1 MLPHAPCPQLRSAP
15 GVLMLRTRLVLAAA
29 LALAFAWGWQAPVEA
44 SDYFRECKALDG
56 EATHLLD
63 LEAGEL
69 RKAKGGPLVPFKTVE
84 KERLRQVTGFC
95 NTKGGRFKFHTEVF
109 GVTVEYTVK
118 GKPVRQRFAC
128 EHAEDA
134 TPAGLNCEKEVR
146 TIDFEAPEKVRAL
159 YK

>member
-1 MLPHAPCPQLRSAP
+1 MLSARP
-15 GVLMLRTRLVLAAA
+15 FIAVAALVLALAPLWPAPAA
-29 LALAFAWGWQAPVEA
+29 A
-44 SDYFRECKALDG
+44 SDYFRECTALDG
-56 EATHLLD
+56 EAKHELD
-63 LEAGEL
+63 LEANEL

-84 KERLRQVTGFC
+84 KQRLRQVTGFC

-118 GKPVRQRFAC
+118 GKPVRQRFKC

-134 TPAGLNCEKEVR
+134 TPAGLNCDSEVR
-146 TIDFEAPEKVRAL
+146 TIDFEAPEKLRGA